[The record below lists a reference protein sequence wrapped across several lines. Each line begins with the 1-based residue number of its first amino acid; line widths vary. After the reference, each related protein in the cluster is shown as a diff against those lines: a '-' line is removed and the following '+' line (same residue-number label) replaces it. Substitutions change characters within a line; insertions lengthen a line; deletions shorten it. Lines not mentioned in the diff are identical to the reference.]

1 MFPFVWAVCCTIV
14 KVCSV
19 VNHSEIAM
27 APQNCEICVN
37 VAWGVGEGCVILC
50 FPWPQGDVGLRARW
64 TVLLLAGSTTRDLL
78 LGPKGVMSGPL

>member
-19 VNHSEIAM
+19 VNHSGIAM

-78 LGPKGVMSGPL
+78 GPKGVMSGPL